1 MNYEDLYQSIQPDQK
16 SVKDALALLQK
27 LFKAVTREEDT
38 GDIKSLVRDLES
50 MEKTAELLVTG

>member
-50 MEKTAELLVTG
+50 MEKTAD